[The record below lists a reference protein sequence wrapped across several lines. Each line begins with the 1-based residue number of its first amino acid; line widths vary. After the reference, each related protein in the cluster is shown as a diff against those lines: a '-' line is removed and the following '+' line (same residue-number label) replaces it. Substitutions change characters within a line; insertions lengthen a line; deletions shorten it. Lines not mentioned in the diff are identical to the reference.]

1 MRMPEPELM
10 TIQQMCADFG
20 VTARSLRFYESKDLL
35 APVRKGQHRLFTPRD
50 RARLQLI
57 LRGKRFGF
65 SLAEIKELLD
75 LYDADETQQAQ
86 LSTALERA
94 EIRLRAMKRQR
105 VELDEAIAE
114 LEGQM
119 AQVAEMLKTPEP
131 RKGKA

>member
-1 MRMPEPELM
+1 MTEPDLM

-20 VTARSLRFYESKDLL
+20 VTPRSLRFYESKDLL

-50 RARLQLI
+50 RARLKLI

-86 LSTALERA
+86 LCTALERA

-119 AQVAEMLKTPEP
+119 AQVAETLHTPKP

>member
-1 MRMPEPELM
+1 MPEPGLL
-10 TIQQMCADFG
+10 TIQEMCAAFD
-20 VTARSLRFYESKDLL
+20 VTPRSLRFYESKDLL
-35 APVRKGQHRLFTPRD
+35 APIRKGQHRLFTSRD
-50 RARLQLI
+50 RARLKLI

-75 LYDADETQQAQ
+75 LYDADETQRAQ
-86 LSTALERA
+86 LFAALERA
-94 EIRLRAMKRQR
+94 DIRLQAMKLQR

-119 AQVAEMLKTPEP
+119 AQVSEMLKAPNP